1 MAINC
6 RISVWNIA
14 KDDKQ
19 KIQLIPSFCSSQ
31 PKFQIWRRLGLCWLN
46 RRKIKNGSHDFDSFN
61 FPGILEAIQVR
72 KVASMNFMKA
82 LFFRSYARKIVVD
95 ATAVLLLIPAFGNH
109 NIKTCTK
116 PNSVCAYKSGQN
128 IFEIAFRNI
137 TISLDIQIWTILKC
151 LEIIRQGPL
160 KQINGIALNG
170 LDIR

>member
-31 PKFQIWRRLGLCWLN
+31 PKFQIWRRLGLCWLGG
-46 RRKIKNGSHDFDSFN
+46 KSKTAPTILILSI
-61 FPGILEAIQVR
+61 FPGILEAIQVW
-72 KVASMNFMKA
+72 KVVASMNFMKA

-116 PNSVCAYKSGQN
+116 PNSVCASKSGQN
-128 IFEIAFRNI
+128 IFEIAFRLSRFHLIFKYEQSRNV
-137 TISLDIQIWTILKC
+137 LKS
-151 LEIIRQGPL
+151 
-160 KQINGIALNG
+160 
-170 LDIR
+170 

>member
-1 MAINC
+1 MFKPAQ
-6 RISVWNIA
+6 ISNLA
-14 KDDKQ
+14 
-19 KIQLIPSFCSSQ
+19 
-31 PKFQIWRRLGLCWLN
+31 QIKAVLV

-116 PNSVCAYKSGQN
+116 PNSVCASDSGQN
-128 IFEIAFRNI
+128 IFEIAFRLPNVRWQI
-137 TISLDIQIWTILKC
+137 YILLLFCLSLSEVLV
-151 LEIIRQGPL
+151 
-160 KQINGIALNG
+160 
-170 LDIR
+170 